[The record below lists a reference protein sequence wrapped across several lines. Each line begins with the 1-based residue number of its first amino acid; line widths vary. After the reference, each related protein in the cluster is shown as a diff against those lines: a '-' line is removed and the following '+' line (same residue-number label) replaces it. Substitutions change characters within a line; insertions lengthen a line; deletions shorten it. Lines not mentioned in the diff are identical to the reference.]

1 MAVDSTH
8 PEYRAALERWTLVR
22 DVVHNKAKGY
32 IRTVDVND
40 PARSAQYRD
49 DAILTN
55 FTRLTKEGLTG
66 LIFRKPETVDL
77 PEEMDYMYDDATGSG
92 LNLHQLAKFISSEV
106 QQTGRIGLLV
116 DHPTRVEMGSIVDD
130 ELTQMKPRIK
140 PYAAES
146 IINWATT
153 TVGSKTVLS
162 MVVLKECVEYMVDFV
177 WVQEEQYRVLYLN
190 ENFEY
195 QQDLYNSE
203 SEVIVQGVPVLD
215 ADGRAF
221 NHIPFYFIGSDN
233 NDSAIDHIPLYDL
246 SVVNLGHYRNSA
258 DYEETIFICGQPTYL
273 FSGDIDVKD
282 FENMYGSEL
291 KIGARAAYFMGNG
304 GGGQVLQSAANQL
317 PDQAMRRKEEQMVQI
332 GARIITPSGGR
343 ETAEAARIRYGSQN
357 SALSTFTSNMS
368 LGILAALRD
377 VARFLGLK
385 DVPLQF
391 ELNKQFYE
399 DSADPQLI
407 AQQIMLFDRNIID
420 DVSIRD
426 YLRRT
431 NAMRDDRTD
440 EDIEAELETNIDPLA
455 GVVLDGDD
463 E

>member
-246 SVVNLGHYRNSA
+246 A
-258 DYEETIFICGQPTYL
+258 
-273 FSGDIDVKD
+273 
-282 FENMYGSEL
+282 
-291 KIGARAAYFMGNG
+291 
-304 GGGQVLQSAANQL
+304 
-317 PDQAMRRKEEQMVQI
+317 
-332 GARIITPSGGR
+332 
-343 ETAEAARIRYGSQN
+343 
-357 SALSTFTSNMS
+357 
-368 LGILAALRD
+368 
-377 VARFLGLK
+377 
-385 DVPLQF
+385 
-391 ELNKQFYE
+391 
-399 DSADPQLI
+399 
-407 AQQIMLFDRNIID
+407 
-420 DVSIRD
+420 
-426 YLRRT
+426 
-431 NAMRDDRTD
+431 
-440 EDIEAELETNIDPLA
+440 A
-455 GVVLDGDD
+455 GVHFSISFFSIM
-463 E
+463 